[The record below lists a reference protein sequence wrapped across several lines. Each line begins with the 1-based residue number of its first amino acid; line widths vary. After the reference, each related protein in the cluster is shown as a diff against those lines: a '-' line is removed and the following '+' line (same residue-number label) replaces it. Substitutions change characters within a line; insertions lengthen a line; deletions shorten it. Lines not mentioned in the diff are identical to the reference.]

1 MSTRGAL
8 GKVARV
14 WRGKGDLTW
23 SRAAPP
29 SISQVGG
36 GAVRASSSNN
46 SRVASGLDSRAS
58 SGQPLCGSD
67 PNFPQVVG
75 RVGSNPPLPSDS
87 SSRLVRPQRLRSM
100 TTSSSAMPAE
110 FQHQAPEH
118 GHVRRDP
125 HGTVTPAR
133 PSSPTPPTRE
143 AASLPLDRAGSC
155 AFATCR
161 VLRVAEGC
169 PRRVPPVQGAPAAGP
184 RGLDRR
190 LESASGRRTR
200 RARARDADGRLGR
213 RVGVSS
219 DSPDA

>member
-1 MSTRGAL
+1 MEPRSSPVDQPG
-8 GKVARV
+8 
-14 WRGKGDLTW
+14 WRGRCPGVLVKQQSCRLGPRLASLLWAT
-23 SRAAPP
+23 
-29 SISQVGG
+29 
-36 GAVRASSSNN
+36 AVRIRSQLSA
-46 SRVASGLDSRAS
+46 GGRA
-58 SGQPLCGSD
+58 
-67 PNFPQVVG
+67 
-75 RVGSNPPLPSDS
+75 VGSNPPLPSDS

-133 PSSPTPPTRE
+133 PSSPTPPTWE

-169 PRRVPPVQGAPAAGP
+169 PRRVRPVQGAPAAGP

-213 RVGVSS
+213 RVRVSS